1 MFPFLYAG
9 LNFKTLPGDNKLC
22 IQKSKRYTYVF
33 FSCTDNKPS
42 KSLKSSACYMK
53 YFLGLGNLLYT

>member
-22 IQKSKRYTYVF
+22 IQKSMRYT
-33 FSCTDNKPS
+33 
-42 KSLKSSACYMK
+42 
-53 YFLGLGNLLYT
+53 

>member
-22 IQKSKRYTYVF
+22 IHKSMRYT
-33 FSCTDNKPS
+33 
-42 KSLKSSACYMK
+42 
-53 YFLGLGNLLYT
+53 